1 MGSNH
6 FVYDLHMTLSALLLN
21 KLCIMLSCTY
31 LYLLWNLLY
40 LYKYLRD
47 AGNVALITLF
57 MVTLSILWFNN
68 SVACYQGQEHM

>member
-6 FVYDLHMTLSALLLN
+6 LVYDLHMTLRALLLS
-21 KLCIMLSCTY
+21 KLSIMLSCTY

-47 AGNVALITLF
+47 VNFAGNVALITLF

-68 SVACYQGQEHM
+68 SVACYQ